1 MWLPGAGVR
10 RRARRWRW
18 SHTRIHNPIYK
29 NVGQRYRGTNN
40 KYPFIVFWTG
50 TNDTTVSLSHL
61 PTCKLLVH
69 PLFCFV
75 FKLFPTG
82 SMHSTGTT
90 IFSRRGNLGEVKIRG
105 QSSVIY
111 DESGWLKRHGL
122 SNEPM
127 RPGRGMWWCVKQRQ
141 IGDLHLHS
149 TTPCPLQEATFL
161 WLAVELEDASACTSQ
176 SARHRFR
183 MDMRGISFMDHQF

>member
-1 MWLPGAGVR
+1 MWLPASCHVLAGGHILTFLIPYIRTWAKDIEVR
-10 RRARRWRW
+10 TVPFSSFLNRDKRQLSRCLICPRAII
-18 SHTRIHNPIYK
+18 S
-29 NVGQRYRGTNN
+29 
-40 KYPFIVFWTG
+40 
-50 TNDTTVSLSHL
+50 S
-61 PTCKLLVH
+61 

-127 RPGRGMWWCVKQRQ
+127 RPGRGMWWCVKQKQ
-141 IGDLHLHS
+141 IRDLHLHS

-161 WLAVELEDASACTSQ
+161 WLAMELEDASACTSQ
-176 SARHRFR
+176 SARHMFR
-183 MDMRGISFMDHQF
+183 MDMRGISIMDHQI